1 MIDGVSLVIPA
12 YNEAGAVGGV
22 VRAFRSALDAT
33 GLVYEILLVDDGS
46 TDATAAMAQEAG
58 AEVVPSPQN
67 LGYGLA
73 LRRGIL
79 AARFEYIVIC
89 DADGTYPAAA
99 IAELT
104 RLAEHLDMVV
114 AARTGPHFRGWG
126 AARAGSHRAAGYRK
140 LRRRTPRARRQ
151 LRLSHF
157 SQDRLPALLQHPQ
170 SGVQALRPG
179 SLWP

>member
-46 TDATAAMAQEAG
+46 PTPRPPWRRKPVRRSCRRLKILATAWRS
-58 AEVVPSPQN
+58 V
-67 LGYGLA
+67 
-73 LRRGIL
+73 
-79 AARFEYIVIC
+79 AAYLPPRFEHIVIC

-126 AARAGSHRAAGYRK
+126 PRALARIGLRVIASFVVGRRVPDVNSGYRIF
-140 LRRRTPRARRQ
+140 ARPTACATSASSVRG
-151 LRLSHF
+151 S
-157 SQDRLPALLQHPQ
+157 
-170 SGVQALRPG
+170 ALRPG